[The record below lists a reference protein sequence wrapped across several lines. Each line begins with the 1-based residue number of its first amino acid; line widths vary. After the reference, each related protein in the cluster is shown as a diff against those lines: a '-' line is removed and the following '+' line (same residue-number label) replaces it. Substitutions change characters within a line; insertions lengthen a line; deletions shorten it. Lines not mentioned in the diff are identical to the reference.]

1 MDLFRQIETSR
12 ETGGAVSYLVVG
24 LGNPGKE
31 YAETRHNVGFRFIDA
46 LAQKQGVRIDRAK
59 FHSLVADVT
68 LSGKRILLV
77 KPQTFM
83 NSSGIAVKE
92 AADFYKIPPE
102 RILVV
107 YDFEELSEIKEHL
120 KNKHGFKID
129 GIDEE
134 LFIIDDDNGLYPY
147 DADLASAWERYEILK
162 DIDTNILKILS
173 YEHIR
178 SMNLDELE
186 KIGDDYIFYSDY
198 TFYDYAVEIFNELY
212 LDQIPD
218 NLKGYIDYDAFARD
232 LGFNCCYIES
242 SDGLLVEC
250 A

>member
-107 YDFEELSEIKEHL
+107 YDDISLDPGRVRVRKKGSDGGHNGMKSIIGHLSSDAFPRVRIGVGAKPHPDYDLADWVLGKMPEDDRKKLDSRLDDVYSSVELIIR
-120 KNKHGFKID
+120 GDID
-129 GIDEE
+129 G
-134 LFIIDDDNGLYPY
+134 
-147 DADLASAWERYEILK
+147 AMARYSK
-162 DIDTNILKILS
+162 
-173 YEHIR
+173 
-178 SMNLDELE
+178 
-186 KIGDDYIFYSDY
+186 
-198 TFYDYAVEIFNELY
+198 
-212 LDQIPD
+212 
-218 NLKGYIDYDAFARD
+218 
-232 LGFNCCYIES
+232 
-242 SDGLLVEC
+242 
-250 A
+250 

>member
-107 YDFEELSEIKEHL
+107 YDDISLDPGRVRVRKKGSDGGHNGMKSIIGHLSSDAFPRVRIGVGAKPHKDYDLADWVLGVPSAEVRTKIAGVFPTVTENLPLMLSEAEGDFEKAVQAC
-120 KNKHGFKID
+120 
-129 GIDEE
+129 
-134 LFIIDDDNGLYPY
+134 NGYR
-147 DADLASAWERYEILK
+147 A
-162 DIDTNILKILS
+162 
-173 YEHIR
+173 
-178 SMNLDELE
+178 
-186 KIGDDYIFYSDY
+186 
-198 TFYDYAVEIFNELY
+198 
-212 LDQIPD
+212 
-218 NLKGYIDYDAFARD
+218 
-232 LGFNCCYIES
+232 
-242 SDGLLVEC
+242 
-250 A
+250 